1 MKLGNRPDA
10 TSVRAVIHCNNELIM
25 ANKKRQV
32 VVGLILLLLM
42 AKFGSAQQLAV
53 TPAYVELNLK
63 EKGAGTLIITNVTN
77 ENLRCRAQVTH
88 WRMAT
93 AGQIEMVPIDKHS
106 LAPWIKFNPK
116 EFTLAPKSSQY
127 VRYSVIPTARLEVGE
142 YWGGVHFE
150 PLVEQN
156 HELGSGKG
164 VTASVKVVTTVLV
177 PFFGQYGDFD
187 FSARMDTLRAVVTEK
202 GVVIKSTVVNTGRS
216 GLRLGGDY
224 DIIDPLGKVAATGKL
239 PLGFIL
245 PEGVLEM
252 STLYAEALPQG
263 RYTAKVRCL
272 DRKTNQLL
280 VSGETKFEV
289 GIGH

>member
-1 MKLGNRPDA
+1 M
-10 TSVRAVIHCNNELIM
+10 SIM
-25 ANKKRQV
+25 HSQRTV
-32 VVGLILLLLM
+32 VAGLVFFLLLV
-42 AKFGSAQQLAV
+42 KFGGAQQLTV

-63 EKGAGTLIITNVTN
+63 EKGAGTFVITNVTE

-88 WRMAT
+88 WRMSKG
-93 AGQIEMVPIDKHS
+93 GQIEMVPIDKHS

-116 EFTLAPKSSQY
+116 EFTLAPKTSQY
-127 VRYSVIPTARLEVGE
+127 VRYSVIPTARLEAGE

-150 PLVEQN
+150 PLVEQT
-156 HELGSGKG
+156 HDLGTQKG

-177 PFFGQYGDFD
+177 PFFGQYGEFD
-187 FSARMDTLRAVVTEK
+187 FSARMDTLGAVVTDK
-202 GVVIKSTVVNTGRS
+202 GVMIKSTVVNTGRS

-245 PEGVLEM
+245 PEGILEV

-263 RYTAKVRCL
+263 SYTAKVRCL

-280 VSGETKFEV
+280 ATGETKFEV